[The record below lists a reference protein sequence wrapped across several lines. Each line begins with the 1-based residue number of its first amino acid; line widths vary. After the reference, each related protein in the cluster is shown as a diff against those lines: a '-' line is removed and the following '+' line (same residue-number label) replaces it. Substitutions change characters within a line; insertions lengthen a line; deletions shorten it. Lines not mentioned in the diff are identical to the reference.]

1 MRFASGGYIEAK
13 LNLAVTAADASSWSG
28 VREAGA
34 LTPAATQLVQDA
46 HNSRPLFSGFLASYL
61 LTVFSLAV
69 AGYFWGKPGFNLVV
83 VAMGWPHVFLGL
95 IFNVNRL
102 TGSDVRYRRIFLGL
116 IALTCA
122 IGLYHSLWPITTVIY
137 LYFVFHAFRDEIFIY
152 HQRRTGHRFRG
163 VVFDASGKALLAA
176 AVLLAVGS
184 QLMTKLPAHK
194 LQVNIGLCA
203 AALLLTLLTFARRP
217 RKLFDDT
224 PGIGYAL
231 PAYLLVALAL
241 TSMQWMRA
249 HNYAAPLFF
258 VFLVVFHYWSWY
270 VFSLEKI
277 ASRPAPRGPQPAKS
291 GLDAVLARIS
301 TRRGFLTA
309 VLILNLAS
317 FAGAYAYNV
326 MHLSAGLQY
335 AFDLKFF
342 LYILVFH
349 VTTSFV
355 PKMQPKSLPL
365 QPATP

>member
-1 MRFASGGYIEAK
+1 LNSASF
-13 LNLAVTAADASSWSG
+13 L
-28 VREAGA
+28 
-34 LTPAATQLVQDA
+34 P
-46 HNSRPLFSGFLASYL
+46 GFLASYL
-61 LTVFSLAV
+61 LTVSSLAL

-102 TGSDVRYRRIFLGL
+102 ATSDLRYRMIFLGL
-116 IALTCA
+116 VGVTLAVAVI
-122 IGLYHSLWPITTVIY
+122 HSIWPITTLIY

-163 VVFDASGKALLAA
+163 AVFDAPGKALLVA
-176 AVLLAVGS
+176 AVVLAAGS
-184 QLMTKLPAHK
+184 QFLVKIPAYKLP
-194 LQVNIGLCA
+194 VNAALCA
-203 AALLLTLLTFARRP
+203 AGLALTLLTLARRP
-217 RKLFDDT
+217 RELFDRT
-224 PGIGYAL
+224 PGLSYAL
-231 PAYLLVALAL
+231 PAYLMLVLAL
-241 TSMQWMRA
+241 TAMQWMRT

-277 ASRPAPRGPQPAKS
+277 ALRPAQRAPQPVKT
-291 GLDAVLARIS
+291 GLDGLLARIS

-309 VLILNLAS
+309 VVALNLIS

-326 MHLSAGLQY
+326 MHLSAHLAAPLAMPLRY
-335 AFDLKFF
+335 AFDLKYF

-355 PKMQPKSLPL
+355 PKPQPKLPAL
-365 QPATP
+365 QPAKP

>member
-1 MRFASGGYIEAK
+1 MQPSIRAAGPTDAIFPRP
-13 LNLAVTAADASSWSG
+13 AVFSP
-28 VREAGA
+28 
-34 LTPAATQLVQDA
+34 TPTPYAQDA
-46 HNSRPLFSGFLASYL
+46 PRSRPLFSGFLVSYL
-61 LTVFSLAV
+61 LTVSSLAI

-102 TGSDVRYRRIFLGL
+102 NGSDVRYRRIFLGL
-116 IALTCA
+116 IAFTVA
-122 IGLYHSLWPITTVIY
+122 IALYHSIWPITTVIY

-152 HQRRTGHRFRG
+152 HQRRTSHRFRG
-163 VVFDASGKALLAA
+163 VVFDVAGKALLAA

-184 QLMTKLPAHK
+184 QLMNRIPTHK
-194 LQVNIGLCA
+194 LQVNIALCA
-203 AALLLTLLTFARRP
+203 AALVLTLLTFARRP
-217 RKLFDDT
+217 RKLFDET
-224 PGIGYAL
+224 PGLSYAL

-277 ASRPAPRGPQPAKS
+277 ASRPASRNFQPTKT
-291 GLDAVLARIS
+291 GLDALLARIS

-309 VLILNLAS
+309 VVLLNLVS

-326 MHLSAGLQY
+326 MHFSDRLKY
-335 AFDLKFF
+335 AFDLKYF

-355 PKMQPKSLPL
+355 PKMQPKIPAV
-365 QPATP
+365 QPAA